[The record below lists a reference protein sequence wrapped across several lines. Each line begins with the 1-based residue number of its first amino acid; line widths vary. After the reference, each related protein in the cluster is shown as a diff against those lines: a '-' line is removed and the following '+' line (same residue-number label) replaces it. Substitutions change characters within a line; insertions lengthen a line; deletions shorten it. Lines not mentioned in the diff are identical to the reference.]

1 MGFPDTPS
9 RCYIFFSS
17 LKRRYKHDSEHQRRL
32 CYATNFSGFL
42 TIISHTSVTLWSLGI
57 RDTCSTFTAFLLT
70 RQRIQQRGA
79 NSCCISSDRHTDG
92 RTDGPNVI
100 QQWKPPLTATWA
112 ALLTSTRCPKPP
124 TAHQKL
130 YQWTD
135 DMNGVVAC
143 VGERVNERQRMSD

>member
-92 RTDGPNVI
+92 RTKCYPTMKTTIDGNVGS
-100 QQWKPPLTATWA
+100 A
-112 ALLTSTRCPKPP
+112 ANEYSLSKTSNCTPKIVS
-124 TAHQKL
+124 
-130 YQWTD
+130 
-135 DMNGVVAC
+135 MN
-143 VGERVNERQRMSD
+143 R